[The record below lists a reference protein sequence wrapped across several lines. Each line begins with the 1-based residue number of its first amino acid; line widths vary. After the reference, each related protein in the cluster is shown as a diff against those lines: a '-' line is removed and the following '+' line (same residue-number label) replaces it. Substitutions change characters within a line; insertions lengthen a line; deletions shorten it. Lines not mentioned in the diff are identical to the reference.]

1 MRSLLTT
8 TAAFVAVVLTGG
20 AWIGLVAR
28 IADQSP
34 GLGIGIVG
42 ALFSLAFLWL
52 LVQRLQALLA
62 RPDRRLLELALL
74 AVNFSILIVVFAW
87 VHSRIGIVDMSGP
100 GPRPTNDFGDALYF
114 SIVTITTLG
123 YGDFIPLGSG
133 RPIAA
138 MQGLIGYLI
147 LGILVST
154 GFQIIAPH
162 TAPGKRAQEL
172 RDDGGDDGDPEDR
185 EDG

>member
-1 MRSLLTT
+1 MRFLLTT
-8 TAAFVAVVLTGG
+8 VAAFIAVVLTGG

-28 IADQSP
+28 IAGQRP
-34 GLGIGIVG
+34 GMAVAIVG
-42 ALFSLAFLWL
+42 ALFCLAFLWL
-52 LVQRLQALLA
+52 LVQRLRALLA
-62 RPDRRLLELALL
+62 HPDRRLLEVLLL
-74 AVNFSILIVVFAW
+74 AGNFAILVPVFAW
-87 VHSRIGIVDMSGP
+87 VHSQIGIVDMSGP

-114 SIVTITTLG
+114 SVVTITTLG
-123 YGDFIPLGSG
+123 YGDFIPLGPG

-162 TAPGKRAQEL
+162 TAPGKAARE
-172 RDDGGDDGDPEDR
+172 RSEGGED
-185 EDG
+185 ETTEQGGG